1 MGHPRQTA
9 MYRVLELAQDFLLTL
24 IIWTYYIAS
33 FIVFFSFLYIF
44 SSFFAKNRE
53 LAFQKLNASF
63 FRTFFRVLRIF
74 LPRVSWHIGHD
85 VETIRSS
92 VIITNH
98 LSFLDPIFLVS
109 LFPKQKTVVK
119 SRYFIMPVFGWILK
133 SSGYIPAFARG
144 EDTEILLEQVGKMK
158 HYFSA
163 GGNLFVFPEG
173 TRSRTGK
180 LGSFDK
186 GAFRIAR
193 QCNAPLKIL
202 LIKGTGNLYPPDSF
216 LFQTRKKIK
225 ISVEL
230 VKTIIPLHENNPE
243 SISATIAEAKM
254 SLNDG
259 LTRP

>member
-1 MGHPRQTA
+1 
-9 MYRVLELAQDFLLTL
+9 
-24 IIWTYYIAS
+24 
-33 FIVFFSFLYIF
+33 
-44 SSFFAKNRE
+44 
-53 LAFQKLNASF
+53 
-63 FRTFFRVLRIF
+63 
-74 LPRVSWHIGHD
+74 VSWHIGHD

-92 VIITNH
+92 VIIANH

-109 LFPKQKTVVK
+109 LFPKQKTIVK
-119 SRYFIMPVFGWILK
+119 SRYFSMPVFGWILK
-133 SSGYIPAFARG
+133 SSGYIPAFTRN

-173 TRSRTGK
+173 TRSRTGQ
-180 LGSFDK
+180 LGTFDK

-216 LFQTRKKIK
+216 LFRTRKKIK

-230 VKTIIPLHENNPE
+230 VKTIEPHREHKSA
-243 SISATIAEAKM
+243 SISATMTKAKAA
-254 SLNDG
+254 LNDRMAI
-259 LTRP
+259 L

>member
-1 MGHPRQTA
+1 MGRRQTA
-9 MYRVLELAQDFLLTL
+9 MHNVLELAQDFLLTL

-33 FIVFFSFLYIF
+33 FIVFFSFLYMF
-44 SSFFAKNRE
+44 SLFFTKNRE
-53 LAFQKLNASF
+53 LSFQKINASF
-63 FRTFFRVLRIF
+63 FRTFFRVLGIF
-74 LPRVSWHIGHD
+74 LPRVSWHMGHD
-85 VETIRSS
+85 VESIRSS
-92 VIITNH
+92 VIIVNH
-98 LSFLDPIFLVS
+98 LSFLDPILLVS

-119 SRYFIMPVFGWILK
+119 SRYFTMPVFGWILK
-133 SSGYIPAFARG
+133 SSGYIPAFTRG

-158 HYFSA
+158 HYFSV

-173 TRSRTGK
+173 TRSRTGR

-216 LFQTRKKIK
+216 LFRTRKEIK

-230 VKTIIPLHENNPE
+230 VKTILPTHENNHK
-243 SISATIAEAKM
+243 SISAIITETKAA
-254 SLNDG
+254 LNDRM
-259 LTRP
+259 TRP